1 MCKLQR
7 TSTYSGRRPL
17 MAYHFNILF
26 PFVSTILHSTVATGH
41 TARSKALTLLLQGL
55 LVFQPAS
62 LSGMGR
68 GIAVLYEEK
77 SFRGQLKKAHRLL
90 KNEKIAPWATGAA
103 FFAHLTQE
111 LPQVCLAVDW
121 TALGAFRVLEAWLI
135 VEGRGIPFYSIFVH
149 KDELKH
155 RQTLVE
161 LTMWY
166 ALIAMRQAGQTLLV
180 AAYRGFAKFA
190 WVGESPLYPFMHL
203 LLRLKRTTLLTWGTI
218 QGPLHA
224 WPLYPGEVVAIDKA
238 ALGQDAQVVTAVCLA
253 HLRETPAPLYVACHP
268 DDCPRAVALY
278 RQRPAVEQQNRDLK
292 SNFLLSKLHL
302 KSPARMERFWVI
314 LGLAFYISYCN
325 ETAHETAFVER
336 MSRRYKDG
344 RRDLS
349 WLNRAKYAELCGHV
363 EVLLAPICA

>member
-1 MCKLQR
+1 
-7 TSTYSGRRPL
+7 
-17 MAYHFNILF
+17 
-26 PFVSTILHSTVATGH
+26 
-41 TARSKALTLLLQGL
+41 
-55 LVFQPAS
+55 
-62 LSGMGR
+62 MGR
-68 GIAVLYEEK
+68 GVAVVYPEK
-77 SFRGQLKKAHRLL
+77 SFRGQLKRAHRLL
-90 KNEKIAPWATGAA
+90 KNTQIDTWATGAA
-103 FFAHLTQE
+103 LLAHMTHNLQ
-111 LPQVCLAVDW
+111 QGGIAVDW
-121 TALGAFRVLEAWLI
+121 TALGAFRVLEACLI
-135 VEGRGIPFYSIFVH
+135 VEGRGMPFYSIVVH
-149 KDELKH
+149 KEELKH

-180 AAYRGFAKFA
+180 AVDRGFAKFA
-190 WVGESPLYPFMHL
+190 WVGASPLYPFMHL

-224 WPLYPGEVVAIDKA
+224 WPLYPGEVVEIDKA

-253 HLRETPAPLYVACHP
+253 HLSETPAPLYVACHP
-268 DDCPRAVALY
+268 DDCSRAVVLY

-325 ETAHETAFVER
+325 ATAHETAFVER

-349 WLNRAKYAELCGHV
+349 WLTRAKYAELCGHV
-363 EVLLAPICA
+363 EALFAPIGL

>member
-1 MCKLQR
+1 MGDR
-7 TSTYSGRRPL
+7 WG
-17 MAYHFNILF
+17 AA
-26 PFVSTILHSTVATGH
+26 FVRIGWQASFGLGGSFAPDWVAGITGI
-41 TARSKALTLLLQGL
+41 RMQ
-55 LVFQPAS
+55 QAS
-62 LSGMGR
+62 LSGMSR
-68 GIAVLYEEK
+68 GVAVVYAEK
-77 SFRGQLKKAHRLL
+77 SFRGQLKRAHRLL
-90 KNEKIAPWATGAA
+90 KNTQIDTWATGAA
-103 FFAHLTQE
+103 LFAHMTQN
-111 LPQVCLAVDW
+111 LQQVGIAVDW
-121 TALGAFRVLEAWLI
+121 TALGAFRVLEACLI
-135 VEGRGIPFYSIFVH
+135 VEGRGVPFYSICVH
-149 KDELKH
+149 KEELKH

-180 AAYRGFAKFA
+180 AVDRGFAKFD
-190 WVGESPLYPFMHL
+190 WVGDSPLYPFMHL

-224 WPLYPGEVVAIDKA
+224 WPLYPGEVVEIDHA
-238 ALGQDAQVVTAVCLA
+238 ALGQDGQVVTAVCLA
-253 HLRETPAPLYVACHP
+253 HLNEAQAPLYVACHP
-268 DDCPRAVALY
+268 DDCPQAVALY

-292 SNFLLSKLHL
+292 SNFRLSKLHL
-302 KSPARMERFWVI
+302 KTPARLERLWVI

-325 ETAHETAFVER
+325 ATAHETAFVER

>member
-1 MCKLQR
+1 
-7 TSTYSGRRPL
+7 
-17 MAYHFNILF
+17 MAYHFTILF
-26 PFVSTILHSTVATGH
+26 PFVSMILRSTQTTGH
-41 TARSKALTLLLQGL
+41 TARSKALTVLLQGL
-55 LVFQPAS
+55 LCLQQAS
-62 LSGMGR
+62 LSGMSR
-68 GIAVLYEEK
+68 GVAVVYAEK
-77 SFRGQLKKAHRLL
+77 SFRGQLKRAHRLM
-90 KNEKIAPWATGAA
+90 KNAQIDTWATGAA
-103 FFAHLTQE
+103 LFAHMTQN
-111 LPQVCLAVDW
+111 LQQVGIAVDW
-121 TALGAFRVLEAWLI
+121 TALGAFRVLEACLI
-135 VEGRGIPFYSIFVH
+135 VEGRGVPFYSICVH
-149 KDELKH
+149 KEELKH

-180 AAYRGFAKFA
+180 AVDRGFAKFD

-224 WPLYPGEVVAIDKA
+224 WPLYPGEVVEIDHA
-238 ALGQDAQVVTAVCLA
+238 TLGQDRQVVTAVCLA
-253 HLRETPAPLYVACHP
+253 HLHEAQEPLYVACHP

-292 SNFLLSKLHL
+292 SNFGLSKLHL
-302 KSPARMERFWVI
+302 KTPARLERLWVI

-325 ETAHETAFVER
+325 ATAHETAFVER

>member
-1 MCKLQR
+1 MCELPR
-7 TSTYSGRRPL
+7 THTSRRRRLP
-17 MAYHFNILF
+17 MAYHFSLLF
-26 PFVSTILHSTVATGH
+26 PFVSMILRSTQATGH
-41 TARSKALTLLLQGL
+41 TARSKALTMLLQGL
-55 LVFQPAS
+55 LLVKQAS

-68 GIAVLYEEK
+68 GIAVD
-77 SFRGQLKKAHRLL
+77 G
-90 KNEKIAPWATGAA
+90 
-103 FFAHLTQE
+103 
-111 LPQVCLAVDW
+111 
-121 TALGAFRVLEAWLI
+121 TALGAFRVLEACLI
-135 VEGRGIPFYSIFVH
+135 VEGRGMPFYSIVVH
-149 KDELKH
+149 KDELKQ

-180 AAYRGFAKFA
+180 AVDRGFAKFA

-224 WPLYPGEVVAIDKA
+224 WPLYPGEVVEIDKA

-268 DDCPRAVALY
+268 DDCPRAVVLY

-363 EVLLAPICA
+363 EALFAPIGL

>member
-1 MCKLQR
+1 
-7 TSTYSGRRPL
+7 
-17 MAYHFNILF
+17 MAYHFTILF
-26 PFVSTILHSTVATGH
+26 PFVSMILRSTQATGH
-41 TARSKALTLLLQGL
+41 TARSKALTVLLQGL
-55 LVFQPAS
+55 LCLQQAS
-62 LSGMGR
+62 LSGMSR
-68 GIAVLYEEK
+68 GVAVVYAEK
-77 SFRGQLKKAHRLL
+77 SFRGQLKRAHRLM
-90 KNEKIAPWATGAA
+90 KNAQIDTWATGAA
-103 FFAHLTQE
+103 LFAHMTQN
-111 LPQVCLAVDW
+111 LQQVGIAVDW
-121 TALGAFRVLEAWLI
+121 TALGAFRVLEACLI
-135 VEGRGIPFYSIFVH
+135 VEGRGVPFYSICVH
-149 KDELKH
+149 KEELKH

-180 AAYRGFAKFA
+180 AVDRGFAKFD
-190 WVGESPLYPFMHL
+190 WMGESPLYPFMHL

-224 WPLYPGEVVAIDKA
+224 WPLYPGEVVEIDHA
-238 ALGQDAQVVTAVCLA
+238 ALGQDGQVVTAVCLA
-253 HLRETPAPLYVACHP
+253 HLNEAQAPLYVACHP

-292 SNFLLSKLHL
+292 SNFRLSKLHL
-302 KSPARMERFWVI
+302 KTPARLERLWVI

-325 ETAHETAFVER
+325 ATAHETAFVER

>member
-1 MCKLQR
+1 
-7 TSTYSGRRPL
+7 
-17 MAYHFNILF
+17 MAYHFTILF
-26 PFVSTILHSTVATGH
+26 PFVSMILRSTQATGH
-41 TARSKALTLLLQGL
+41 TARSKALTVLLQGL
-55 LVFQPAS
+55 LCLQQAS
-62 LSGMGR
+62 LSGMSR
-68 GIAVLYEEK
+68 GVAVVYAEK
-77 SFRGQLKKAHRLL
+77 SFRGQLKRAHRLM
-90 KNEKIAPWATGAA
+90 KNAQIDTWATGAA
-103 FFAHLTQE
+103 LFAHMTQN
-111 LPQVCLAVDW
+111 LQQVGIAVDW
-121 TALGAFRVLEAWLI
+121 TALGAFRVLEACLI
-135 VEGRGIPFYSIFVH
+135 VEGRGVPFYSICVH
-149 KDELKH
+149 KEELKH

-180 AAYRGFAKFA
+180 AVDRGFAKFD

-224 WPLYPGEVVAIDKA
+224 WPLYPGEVVEIDHA
-238 ALGQDAQVVTAVCLA
+238 ALGQDGQVVTAVCLA
-253 HLRETPAPLYVACHP
+253 HLNEAQAPLYVACHP

-292 SNFLLSKLHL
+292 SNFRLSKLHL
-302 KSPARMERFWVI
+302 KTPARLERLWVI

-325 ETAHETAFVER
+325 ATAHETAFVER

>member
-1 MCKLQR
+1 
-7 TSTYSGRRPL
+7 
-17 MAYHFNILF
+17 MAYHFTILF
-26 PFVSTILHSTVATGH
+26 PFVSMILRSTQATGH
-41 TARSKALTLLLQGL
+41 TARSKALTVLLQGL
-55 LVFQPAS
+55 LCVQQAS
-62 LSGMGR
+62 LSGMSR
-68 GIAVLYEEK
+68 GVAVVYAEK
-77 SFRGQLKKAHRLL
+77 SFRGQLKRAHRLM
-90 KNEKIAPWATGAA
+90 KNTQIDTWATGAA
-103 FFAHLTQE
+103 LFAHMTQN
-111 LPQVCLAVDW
+111 LQQVGIAVDW
-121 TALGAFRVLEAWLI
+121 TALGAFRVLEACLI
-135 VEGRGIPFYSIFVH
+135 VEGRGVPFYSICVH
-149 KDELKH
+149 KEELKH

-180 AAYRGFAKFA
+180 AVDRGFAKFD

-224 WPLYPGEVVAIDKA
+224 WPLYPGEVVEIDHA
-238 ALGQDAQVVTAVCLA
+238 ALGQDGQVVTAVCLA
-253 HLRETPAPLYVACHP
+253 HLNEAQAPLYVACHP
-268 DDCPRAVALY
+268 DDGPRAVALY

-292 SNFLLSKLHL
+292 SNFRLSKLHL
-302 KSPARMERFWVI
+302 KTPARLERLWVI

-325 ETAHETAFVER
+325 ATAHETAFVER

>member
-1 MCKLQR
+1 
-7 TSTYSGRRPL
+7 
-17 MAYHFNILF
+17 MAYHFTILF
-26 PFVSTILHSTVATGH
+26 PFVSKILRSTQATGH
-41 TARSKALTLLLQGL
+41 TARSKALTMLLQGL
-55 LVFQPAS
+55 LCLHQAS
-62 LSGMGR
+62 LSGMSR
-68 GIAVLYEEK
+68 GVAVVYAEK
-77 SFRGQLKKAHRLL
+77 SFRGQLKRAHRLM
-90 KNEKIAPWATGAA
+90 KNAQIDTWATGAA
-103 FFAHLTQE
+103 LFAHMTQD
-111 LPQVCLAVDW
+111 LQQVGIAVDW
-121 TALGAFRVLEAWLI
+121 TALGAFRVLEACLI
-135 VEGRGIPFYSIFVH
+135 VEGRGVPFYSICVH
-149 KDELKH
+149 KEELKH

-180 AAYRGFAKFA
+180 AVDRGFAKFD
-190 WVGESPLYPFMHL
+190 WVGEAPLYPFMHL

-224 WPLYPGEVVAIDKA
+224 WPLYPGEVVEIDHA
-238 ALGQDAQVVTAVCLA
+238 ALGQDGQVVTAVCLA
-253 HLRETPAPLYVACHP
+253 HLNEAQDPLYVACHP

-292 SNFLLSKLHL
+292 SNFRLSTLHL
-302 KSPARMERFWVI
+302 KTPARLERLWVI

-325 ETAHETAFVER
+325 ATAHETAFVER

>member
-1 MCKLQR
+1 
-7 TSTYSGRRPL
+7 
-17 MAYHFNILF
+17 MAYHFTILF
-26 PFVSTILHSTVATGH
+26 PFVSMILRSTQATGH
-41 TARSKALTLLLQGL
+41 TARSKALTMLLQGL
-55 LVFQPAS
+55 LRLKQAS

-68 GIAVLYEEK
+68 GVAVVYPEK
-77 SFRGQLKKAHRLL
+77 SFRGQLKRAHRLM
-90 KNEKIAPWATGAA
+90 KNAQIDTWATGAA
-103 FFAHLTQE
+103 LFAHMTQN
-111 LPQVCLAVDW
+111 LQQVGIAVDW
-121 TALGAFRVLEAWLI
+121 TALGAFRVLEACLI
-135 VEGRGIPFYSIFVH
+135 VEGRGVPFYSLCIH

-180 AAYRGFAKFA
+180 TVDRGFAKFD
-190 WVGESPLYPFMHL
+190 WVGEAPQYPFLHL

-218 QGPLHA
+218 RGPLHA
-224 WPLYPGEVVAIDKA
+224 WPLYPGEVVEIDHA
-238 ALGQDAQVVTAVCLA
+238 ELGQDGQVVTAVCLA
-253 HLRETPAPLYVACHP
+253 PLRHAQEPLYVACHP

-302 KSPARMERFWVI
+302 KTPARMERLWVI

>member
-1 MCKLQR
+1 
-7 TSTYSGRRPL
+7 
-17 MAYHFNILF
+17 MAYHFTILF
-26 PFVSTILHSTVATGH
+26 PFVSMILRSTQATGH
-41 TARSKALTLLLQGL
+41 TARSKALTVLLQGL
-55 LVFQPAS
+55 LCLHQAS
-62 LSGMGR
+62 LSGMSR
-68 GIAVLYEEK
+68 GVAVVYAEK
-77 SFRGQLKKAHRLL
+77 SFRGQLKRAHRLM
-90 KNEKIAPWATGAA
+90 KNAQIDTWATGAA
-103 FFAHLTQE
+103 LFAHMTQN
-111 LPQVCLAVDW
+111 LQQVGIAVDW
-121 TALGAFRVLEAWLI
+121 TALGAFRVLEACLI
-135 VEGRGIPFYSIFVH
+135 VEGRGVPFYSICVH
-149 KDELKH
+149 KEELKH

-180 AAYRGFAKFA
+180 AVDRGFAKFD

-224 WPLYPGEVVAIDKA
+224 WPLYPGEVVEIDHA
-238 ALGQDAQVVTAVCLA
+238 ALGQDGQVVTAVCLA
-253 HLRETPAPLYVACHP
+253 HLNEAQAPLYVACHP

-292 SNFLLSKLHL
+292 SNFRLSKLHL
-302 KSPARMERFWVI
+302 KTPARLERLWVI

-325 ETAHETAFVER
+325 ATAHETAFVER

>member
-1 MCKLQR
+1 
-7 TSTYSGRRPL
+7 
-17 MAYHFNILF
+17 MAYHFTILF
-26 PFVSTILHSTVATGH
+26 PFVSMILRSTQATGH
-41 TARSKALTLLLQGL
+41 TARSKALTMLLQGL
-55 LVFQPAS
+55 LCLHQAS
-62 LSGMGR
+62 LSGMSR
-68 GIAVLYEEK
+68 GVAVVYAEK
-77 SFRGQLKKAHRLL
+77 SFRGQLKRAHRLM
-90 KNEKIAPWATGAA
+90 KNAQIDTWATGAA
-103 FFAHLTQE
+103 LFAHMTQN
-111 LPQVCLAVDW
+111 LQQVGIAVDW
-121 TALGAFRVLEAWLI
+121 TALGAFRVLEACLI
-135 VEGRGIPFYSIFVH
+135 VEGRGVPFYSICVH
-149 KDELKH
+149 KEELKH

-180 AAYRGFAKFA
+180 AVDRGFAKFD
-190 WVGESPLYPFMHL
+190 WVGAAPLYPFMHL

-224 WPLYPGEVVAIDKA
+224 WPLYPGEVVEIDHA
-238 ALGQDAQVVTAVCLA
+238 ALGQDGQVVTAVCLA
-253 HLRETPAPLYVACHP
+253 HLNEAQAPLYVACHP

-292 SNFLLSKLHL
+292 SNFRLSKLHL
-302 KSPARMERFWVI
+302 KTPARLERLWVI

-325 ETAHETAFVER
+325 ATAHETAFVER

>member
-1 MCKLQR
+1 
-7 TSTYSGRRPL
+7 
-17 MAYHFNILF
+17 MAYHFTILF
-26 PFVSTILHSTVATGH
+26 PFVSLILRSTQATGH
-41 TARSKALTLLLQGL
+41 TARSKALTVLLQGL
-55 LVFQPAS
+55 LCLQQAS
-62 LSGMGR
+62 LSGMSR
-68 GIAVLYEEK
+68 GVAVVSAEK
-77 SFRGQLKKAHRLL
+77 SFRGQLKRAHRLM
-90 KNEKIAPWATGAA
+90 KNAQIDTWATGAA
-103 FFAHLTQE
+103 LFAHMTQN
-111 LPQVCLAVDW
+111 LQQVGIAVDW
-121 TALGAFRVLEAWLI
+121 TALGAFRVLEACLI
-135 VEGRGIPFYSIFVH
+135 VEGRGVPFYSICVH
-149 KDELKH
+149 KEELKH

-180 AAYRGFAKFA
+180 AVDRGFAKFD

-224 WPLYPGEVVAIDKA
+224 WPLYPGEVVEIDHA
-238 ALGQDAQVVTAVCLA
+238 ALGQDGQVVTAVCLA
-253 HLRETPAPLYVACHP
+253 HLTEAQAPLYVACHP
-268 DDCPRAVALY
+268 DDCPRAVVLY

-292 SNFLLSKLHL
+292 SNFRLSKLHL
-302 KSPARMERFWVI
+302 KTPARLERLWVI

-325 ETAHETAFVER
+325 ASAHETAFVER

-349 WLNRAKYAELCGHV
+349 WLNRAKYAELCGHG

>member
-1 MCKLQR
+1 
-7 TSTYSGRRPL
+7 
-17 MAYHFNILF
+17 MAYHFTILF
-26 PFVSTILHSTVATGH
+26 PFVSMILRSTQATGH
-41 TARSKALTLLLQGL
+41 TARSKALTVLLQGL
-55 LVFQPAS
+55 LCLQQAS
-62 LSGMGR
+62 LSGMSR
-68 GIAVLYEEK
+68 GVAVVYAEK
-77 SFRGQLKKAHRLL
+77 SFRGQRKRAHRLM
-90 KNEKIAPWATGAA
+90 KNAQIDTWATGAA
-103 FFAHLTQE
+103 LFAHMTQN
-111 LPQVCLAVDW
+111 LQQVGIAVDW
-121 TALGAFRVLEAWLI
+121 TALGAFRVLEACLI
-135 VEGRGIPFYSIFVH
+135 VEGRGVPFYSICVH
-149 KDELKH
+149 KEELKH

-180 AAYRGFAKFA
+180 AVDRGFAKFD

-224 WPLYPGEVVAIDKA
+224 WPLYPGEVVEIDHA
-238 ALGQDAQVVTAVCLA
+238 ALGQERQVVTAVCLA
-253 HLRETPAPLYVACHP
+253 HLNEAQAPLYVACHP

-292 SNFLLSKLHL
+292 SNFRLSKLHL
-302 KSPARMERFWVI
+302 KTPARLERLWVI

-325 ETAHETAFVER
+325 ATAHETAFVER

>member
-1 MCKLQR
+1 
-7 TSTYSGRRPL
+7 
-17 MAYHFNILF
+17 MAYHFTILF
-26 PFVSTILHSTVATGH
+26 PFVSMILRSTQATGH
-41 TARSKALTLLLQGL
+41 TARSKALTVLLQGL
-55 LVFQPAS
+55 LCLQQAS
-62 LSGMGR
+62 LSGMSR
-68 GIAVLYEEK
+68 GVAVVYAEK
-77 SFRGQLKKAHRLL
+77 SFRGQLKRAHRLM
-90 KNEKIAPWATGAA
+90 KNAQIDTWATGAA
-103 FFAHLTQE
+103 LFAHMTQN
-111 LPQVCLAVDW
+111 LQQVGIAVDW
-121 TALGAFRVLEAWLI
+121 TALGAFRVLEACLI
-135 VEGRGIPFYSIFVH
+135 VEGRGVPFYSICVH
-149 KDELKH
+149 KEELKH

-180 AAYRGFAKFA
+180 AVDRGFAKFD

-224 WPLYPGEVVAIDKA
+224 WPLYPGEVVEIDHA
-238 ALGQDAQVVTAVCLA
+238 ALGQERQVVTAVCLA
-253 HLRETPAPLYVACHP
+253 HLNEAQAPLYVACHP

-292 SNFLLSKLHL
+292 SNFRLSKLHL
-302 KSPARMERFWVI
+302 KTPARLERLWVI
-314 LGLAFYISYCN
+314 LGLAFSISYCN
-325 ETAHETAFVER
+325 ATAHETAFVER

>member
-1 MCKLQR
+1 
-7 TSTYSGRRPL
+7 
-17 MAYHFNILF
+17 MAYHFTILF
-26 PFVSTILHSTVATGH
+26 PFVSKILRSTQATGH
-41 TARSKALTLLLQGL
+41 TARSKALTMLLQGL
-55 LVFQPAS
+55 LCLHQAS
-62 LSGMGR
+62 LSGMSR
-68 GIAVLYEEK
+68 GVAVVYAEK
-77 SFRGQLKKAHRLL
+77 SFRGQLKRAHRLM
-90 KNEKIAPWATGAA
+90 KNAQIDTWATGAA
-103 FFAHLTQE
+103 LFAHMTQN
-111 LPQVCLAVDW
+111 LQQVGIAVDW
-121 TALGAFRVLEAWLI
+121 TALGAFRVLEACLI
-135 VEGRGIPFYSIFVH
+135 VEGRGVPFYSICVH
-149 KDELKH
+149 KEELKH

-180 AAYRGFAKFA
+180 AVDRGFAKFA
-190 WVGESPLYPFMHL
+190 WVGEAPLYPFMHL

-224 WPLYPGEVVAIDKA
+224 WPLYPGEVVEIDHA
-238 ALGQDAQVVTAVCLA
+238 ALGQDGQVVTAVCLA
-253 HLRETPAPLYVACHP
+253 HLNEAQDPLYVACHP

-292 SNFLLSKLHL
+292 SNFRLSTLHL
-302 KSPARMERFWVI
+302 KTPARLERLWVI

-325 ETAHETAFVER
+325 ATAHETAFVEW

>member
-1 MCKLQR
+1 
-7 TSTYSGRRPL
+7 
-17 MAYHFNILF
+17 MAYHFTILF
-26 PFVSTILHSTVATGH
+26 PFVSMILRSTQAAGH
-41 TARSKALTLLLQGL
+41 TARSKALTMLLQGL
-55 LVFQPAS
+55 LCLHQAS
-62 LSGMGR
+62 LSGMSR
-68 GIAVLYEEK
+68 GVAVVYAEK
-77 SFRGQLKKAHRLL
+77 SFRGQLKRAHRLM
-90 KNEKIAPWATGAA
+90 KNAQIDTWATGAA
-103 FFAHLTQE
+103 LFAHMTQN
-111 LPQVCLAVDW
+111 LQQVGIAVDW
-121 TALGAFRVLEAWLI
+121 TALGAFRVLEACLI
-135 VEGRGIPFYSIFVH
+135 VEGRGVPFYSICVH
-149 KDELKH
+149 KEELKH

-180 AAYRGFAKFA
+180 AVDRGFAKFD

-224 WPLYPGEVVAIDKA
+224 WPLYPGEVVEIDHA
-238 ALGQDAQVVTAVCLA
+238 ALGQDGQVVTAVCLA
-253 HLRETPAPLYVACHP
+253 HLNEAQAPLYVACHP

-292 SNFLLSKLHL
+292 SNFRLSKLHL
-302 KSPARMERFWVI
+302 KTPARLERLWVI

-325 ETAHETAFVER
+325 ATAHETAFVER

>member
-1 MCKLQR
+1 M
-7 TSTYSGRRPL
+7 
-17 MAYHFNILF
+17 
-26 PFVSTILHSTVATGH
+26 
-41 TARSKALTLLLQGL
+41 
-55 LVFQPAS
+55 
-62 LSGMGR
+62 
-68 GIAVLYEEK
+68 
-77 SFRGQLKKAHRLL
+77 
-90 KNEKIAPWATGAA
+90 KNAQIDTWATGAA
-103 FFAHLTQE
+103 LFAHMTQAQR
-111 LPQVCLAVDW
+111 QVGIAVDW
-121 TALGAFRVLEAWLI
+121 TALGAFRVLEACLM
-135 VEGRGIPFYSIFVH
+135 VEGRGMPFYSIVVH

-155 RQTLVE
+155 RQTLIE

-166 ALIAMRQAGQTLLV
+166 ALIAMRQAEQTLLV
-180 AAYRGFAKFA
+180 AVDRGFAKLD

-203 LLRLKRTTLLTWGTI
+203 LLRLKRSTLLTWGTI
-218 QGPLHA
+218 RGPLHA
-224 WPLYPGEVVAIDKA
+224 WPLYPGEVVEIEKA

-302 KSPARMERFWVI
+302 KTPARMERFWVI

-363 EVLLAPICA
+363 EALFAPLGLSSSQP